1 MLSTQIRPAQPGL
14 FIGQTLGVDD
24 FELSQIA
31 AEFSTMSSGELEHHL
46 FDAPRPS
53 EIVRLADKVARHTR
67 SHGWLDQAAAQARI
81 AEWKRHAFAQGEG
94 RANADK
100 VVLSLFDHTGH
111 WSQPW
116 EDAGYQVLRF
126 DIQDNPVTGDVNE
139 FGAGFFGDWFGDF
152 CRFQKATAP
161 VHWAGR
167 RVCIEL
173 LTGNG
178 QKFYA
183 RSAARDRNCSELLCT
198 ARQSRNRRKFRRSTG
213 KLLDALGQAAESLVH
228 VFQHLGFCA
237 LRAQRVFEGFQVG
250 QPLPMQAAQ
259 LVELRPEVLETAAR
273 TKRLVATLKRGR
285 RGQQL
290 RAHLLVLFGELGHA
304 VIGPRSLAALGF
316 GCLFHDAGVAVEPW
330 ELAGQR
336 HELLIGCADPNP
348 VQVRPVPHHAIDDGM
363 GLADTLG
370 GKLLHVLVDLRGQSA
385 EFVHAHVR
393 HKRRVD
399 CPCAVRSATAFLSKE
414 TKVSP
419 PSQLPS

>member
-1 MLSTQIRPAQPGL
+1 MILFLDIDGVLHPDPPQPDQRLRSLPRLVEILRDHPQVEVVISSLWREHLSLDQLRDLFPADLRERIIDVTP
-14 FIGQTLGVDD
+14 
-24 FELSQIA
+24 IA
-31 AEFSTMSSGELEHHL
+31 ERI
-46 FDAPRPS
+46 D
-53 EIVRLADKVARHTR
+53 
-67 SHGWLDQAAAQARI
+67 GWLPARREGEILDWLEASGRDDEPWLAIDDQAWQFTQHRD
-81 AEWKRHAFAQGEG
+81 R
-94 RANADK
+94 
-100 VVLSLFDHTGH
+100 
-111 WSQPW
+111 
-116 EDAGYQVLRF
+116 
-126 DIQDNPVTGDVNE
+126 
-139 FGAGFFGDWFGDF
+139 

>member
-1 MLSTQIRPAQPGL
+1 M
-14 FIGQTLGVDD
+14 
-24 FELSQIA
+24 
-31 AEFSTMSSGELEHHL
+31 
-46 FDAPRPS
+46 
-53 EIVRLADKVARHTR
+53 RHTR
-67 SHGWLDQAAAQARI
+67 I
-81 AEWKRHAFAQGEG
+81 
-94 RANADK
+94 
-100 VVLSLFDHTGH
+100 
-111 WSQPW
+111 
-116 EDAGYQVLRF
+116 
-126 DIQDNPVTGDVNE
+126 
-139 FGAGFFGDWFGDF
+139 